1 MNAVWIAAGICVLFT
16 AGLMAAEYADN
27 KVAKAVTKPIASTAF
42 IAVAVLNG
50 AWDTAYGQAVV
61 VALVFSWFG
70 DVFLLSKDRKMFLG
84 GLVAFLVG
92 HVAFGVAF
100 VLNTVLWTWVAIAL
114 VPLLGI
120 FQAIRGWLLPNVE
133 GKMKVP
139 VMAYM
144 VVITAMVALAA
155 GTVGTSGEPL
165 YLVAATMFFISDL
178 AVARDR
184 FIEPGFK
191 NRTWGL
197 PLYYGAQILFG
208 LTVAL

>member
-1 MNAVWIAAGICVLFT
+1 MNPVWIAAGICVLAT
-16 AGLMAAEYADN
+16 AGLMAAEYVDN
-27 KVAKAVTKPIASTAF
+27 KVAKAVSKPIASTAF

-50 AWDTAYGQAVV
+50 AWETAYGQAVV

-70 DVFLLSKDRKMFLG
+70 DIFLLSKDRKMFLG
-84 GLVAFLVG
+84 GLVAFLIG
-92 HVAFGVAF
+92 HVGFGVAF
-100 VLNTVLWTWVAIAL
+100 LLNGVIWLWVTVAI

-120 FQAIRGWLLPNVE
+120 FMAIRRWLLPQVE
-133 GKMKVP
+133 QKMKTP

-155 GTVGTSGEPL
+155 GVVGLTAEPL
-165 YLVAATMFFISDL
+165 YLVAATMFFVSDL

-184 FIEPGFK
+184 FIAPGFQ
-191 NRTWGL
+191 NRAWGL

-208 LTVAL
+208 FTVAL